1 MWQFHTRTFSQPLAS
16 AHRSTMSVTIFK
28 RLSMTGY
35 HFSSRMGKIGSLS
48 TSWRSFW
55 LSTVPPLTAC
65 SFCHVVFRSLWNQ
78 IKIQYWKAI
87 LFWHFVILNMRV
99 HSAVSQSYGR
109 YRHPFSVRRA
119 GFDSV
124 THGYVVDSWGLKTTS
139 KAVEYLFF
147 FALARCCFARYE
159 FCDTPEKHTMSYCHC
174 HILSQWYTSSESLAK
189 VPKHMSNR
197 ANSPEV
203 GFLIRYI
210 NTMFNPHNIC
220 GHWTAINRF
229 CDRLVFRFW
238 ICSWL
243 QCVTSI

>member
-109 YRHPFSVRRA
+109 YCHPFSVRRA

-147 FALARCCFARYE
+147 LPSHGVVSRVTNFATHQKS
-159 FCDTPEKHTMSYCHC
+159 TPCHTVTVTYCHSGTHLRSHSRRSRSTC
-174 HILSQWYTSSESLAK
+174 RIGPTHLKWVSSSDTS
-189 VPKHMSNR
+189 
-197 ANSPEV
+197 
-203 GFLIRYI
+203 
-210 NTMFNPHNIC
+210 T
-220 GHWTAINRF
+220 
-229 CDRLVFRFW
+229 
-238 ICSWL
+238 
-243 QCVTSI
+243 QCLTPTIFVDTEQL